1 MRGFIYVM
9 SNPSFSEGLVKI
21 GKSEFDPKVRKREL
35 DAATGVPTPFELQ
48 YAAFVEDHHSSER
61 DLHRKLASKRPNRR
75 REFFEL
81 SVPEAIAS
89 IRIFAT
95 IISEEVYYRS
105 PEDVAREKQ
114 RLRLLLEEASRRERA
129 EEARQLA
136 LSDWLEA
143 VNGPIE
149 TKSSAFIAGE
159 LSEVRQ
165 KFGLIGAAATFIVY
179 YNFNLGGAIF
189 AGLIAGAVYF
199 LKVGDEKLRIGKEAL
214 QRFPLKTESDFVRS
228 GHAGQNAKAVLQC
241 PACSQKVRVPPNK
254 HLKIR
259 CPSCTHIWTART

>member
-35 DAATGVPTPFELQ
+35 DSATGVPTPFELQ
-48 YAAFVEDHHSSER
+48 YAAFVEDHHASER

-89 IRIFAT
+89 IRMFAT

-105 PEDVAREKQ
+105 PDEVAREER
-114 RLRLLLEEASRRERA
+114 RLRLLREEEARRERA
-129 EEARQLA
+129 EEARQRA
-136 LSDWLEA
+136 VWDWLES
-143 VNGPIE
+143 VNAPIE
-149 TKSSAFIAGE
+149 GKRSAFLASE

-165 KFGLIGAAATFIVY
+165 KFGLIGAAATLIIY
-179 YNFNLGGAIF
+179 YNFSIGAAIF
-189 AGLIAGAVYF
+189 VGMVAGAVYF
-199 LKVGDEKLRIGKEAL
+199 VKVGDEKVRLGQEAVK
-214 QRFPLKTESDFVRS
+214 RFPLKTESDFGRS
-228 GHAGQNAKAVLQC
+228 GQVSQNAKAVLRC
-241 PACSQKVRVPPNK
+241 PACRQKVRVLANK
-254 HLKIR
+254 HLRIR
-259 CPSCTHIWTART
+259 CPRCAHSWTSRT